1 MSSPRNAPTSPI
13 SSNRVKVTGLSSSST
28 ETSVRE
34 FFSFCGDIKLL
45 HLYPSSSNPEEQE
58 AVILFESD
66 AGSSTAILLDNAVV
80 DGNRIRVEIFPESPK
95 ASSNSEKGG
104 RRSPA
109 ASETSRGSKGML
121 SDMMSEG
128 KSMASDTWRSAKE
141 ADKKYEISDKVKGA
155 ATTVAGVTVS
165 AAKSVDEKLHV
176 RENASAAWSA
186 TKQGVSSFDNKF
198 AISSTVYGWFGWD
211 KERKSASPKPSST
224 SPKMS
229 SPSYEQ

>member
-1 MSSPRNAPTSPI
+1 MSSPRNTPTSPI
-13 SSNRVKVTGLSSSST
+13 SSNRVKVTGLSASST

-45 HLYPSSSNPEEQE
+45 HLYPSSGNSEEQE

-80 DGNRIRVEIFPESPK
+80 DGSRIRVEMFPESPK
-95 ASSNSEKGG
+95 GSATGEKGG

-109 ASETSRGSKGML
+109 ASETSRGSKGMW
-121 SDMMSEG
+121 SDIMSEG
-128 KSMASDTWRSAKE
+128 KSMASDTWRSAKD
-141 ADKKYEISDKVKGA
+141 ADEKYGMSNKVKGA
-155 ATTVAGVTVS
+155 ASTVAGATAS

-186 TKQGVSSFDNKF
+186 TKQGVSSIDTKLG
-198 AISSTVYGWFGWD
+198 ISSSVYGWFGWD
-211 KERKSASPKPSST
+211 KERKSASPKSST
-224 SPKMS
+224 NSPRMS
-229 SPSYEQ
+229 SNFEQ

>member
-1 MSSPRNAPTSPI
+1 MSSPRNAPSSPQ

-45 HLYPSSSNPEEQE
+45 HLYPSVNNADEQE

-80 DGNRIRVEIFPESPK
+80 DGNRIRVEMFPESPK
-95 ASSNSEKGG
+95 TSATGEKGG

-109 ASETSRGSKGML
+109 LSDTSRSSKGKF
-121 SDMMSEG
+121 SDIMSEG
-128 KSMASDTWRSAKE
+128 KSMASETWRSAKE
-141 ADKKYEISDKVKGA
+141 VDKKYEISDKVKGA
-155 ATTVAGVTVS
+155 ATTVADATTS
-165 AAKSVDEKLHV
+165 AAKTVDEKLHV

-186 TKQGVSSFDNKF
+186 TKQGVSSLDNKLG
-198 AISSTVYGWFGWD
+198 ISSTVYGWFGWE
-211 KERKSASPKPSST
+211 KERKSTSPKPSSA
-224 SPKMS
+224 SPRPS
-229 SPSYEQ
+229 SANYD